1 MKVRSLARYMV
12 CYTLSLS
19 FSFTLSLFLFHSLH
33 PAYGITTD
41 GHTTF
46 VNASTCNLQYRPVQA
61 PIIFDLPSKK

>member
-1 MKVRSLARYMV
+1 MIISLYL
-12 CYTLSLS
+12 Y
-19 FSFTLSLFLFHSLH
+19 

-61 PIIFDLPSKK
+61 PIIFDLPNKI